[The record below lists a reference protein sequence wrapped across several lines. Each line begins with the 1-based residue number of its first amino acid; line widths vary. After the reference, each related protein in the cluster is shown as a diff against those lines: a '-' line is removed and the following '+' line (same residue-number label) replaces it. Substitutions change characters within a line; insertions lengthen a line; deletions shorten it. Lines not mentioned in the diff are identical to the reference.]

1 MPENEIPDLMRTIL
15 SAGFDVTT
23 VQTKPNYVVMEL
35 ARADEFGIRMKY
47 ILAYAGNGPIPATDV
62 EALEKVSTYKGA
74 SLVLVSC
81 SGNTGDSVVLTK
93 TEFFNRVGGIVTS
106 MLPLEPE
113 FGSQLVTLGKNQLPA
128 GLHGS
133 ADDLFEAYVHAGLQ
147 FLLRGRVLRYGQDR
161 RFEAV
166 PDGLVLSRS
175 APLMLYD
182 AKASDPRYEF
192 DRTAI
197 RQFADYVR
205 KFHERYESYVGR
217 LYSFV
222 VVSHAFQ
229 DETVLSARS
238 NELYADCGVPMVCL
252 TADALAKIVS
262 LFAEHPALR
271 VVVDWKEIFT
281 SPIVRFEKAEEVI
294 EARKRDRIVRR

>member
-1 MPENEIPDLMRTIL
+1 VAGESGMPENEIANLMRTVI
-15 SAGFDVTT
+15 SAGFEVTA
-23 VQTKPNYVVMEL
+23 VQSKPNYVVMEL
-35 ARADEFGIRMKY
+35 VRADEFGIRMKY
-47 ILAYAGNGPIPATDV
+47 ILAYAGDGPIPGTDV
-62 EALEKVSTYKGA
+62 EALQKLSSHKGA
-74 SLVLVSC
+74 SLVLVGC
-81 SGNTGDSVVLTK
+81 SGSAGDVIVLTK
-93 TEFFNRVGGIVTS
+93 ADLFRRIGGIVTS

-113 FGSQLVTLGKNQLPA
+113 FGTQLVTLGKNQMPA

-133 ADDLFEAYVHAGLQ
+133 TDDLFEAYVHAGLQ

-166 PDGLVLSRS
+166 PDGLVLSV
-175 APLMLYD
+175 PLLLYD

-205 KFHERYESYVGR
+205 QFHGRYEGYVGR

-229 DETVLSARS
+229 DEGVLTARS

-252 TADALAKIVS
+252 TAEVLARMVS
-262 LFAEHPALR
+262 LFAGRPAFR
-271 VVVDWKEIFT
+271 AVVDWKEIFT
-281 SPIVRFEKAEEVI
+281 SPIV
-294 EARKRDRIVRR
+294 